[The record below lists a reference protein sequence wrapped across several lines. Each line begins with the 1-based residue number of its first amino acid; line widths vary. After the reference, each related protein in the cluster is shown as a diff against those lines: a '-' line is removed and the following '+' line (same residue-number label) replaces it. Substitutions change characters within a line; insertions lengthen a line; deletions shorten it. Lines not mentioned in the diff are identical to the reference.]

1 MRTKKLI
8 LTALFTAL
16 IIVGSIIKIPFPGMP
31 MTLQFAVVLLS
42 GILLGPYLGLT
53 SVFVYILLGLAGLPV
68 FAAGGGIGYVLMPS
82 FGYILGFLPAV
93 FVAGIITKNKAATFN
108 RLFTGSVT
116 ALVIT
121 YFIGLIYFTL
131 IKTLY
136 LGEAVSLWQLLYSQ
150 ILFMLPKDILLCLLC
165 SFLGK
170 RLQFIMA
177 MDKFK

>member
-16 IIVGSIIKIPFPGMP
+16 IIVGSFIKIPFPGIP
-31 MTLQFAVVLLS
+31 MTLQFAFVLLS
-42 GILLGPYLGLT
+42 GILLGPYLGLA

-68 FAAGGGIGYVLMPS
+68 FATGGGIGYVLMPS

-93 FVAGIITKNKAATFN
+93 FFAGLITKTKAPTFY
-108 RLFTGSVT
+108 RLFTGSAV

-121 YFIGLIYFTL
+121 YFMGLVYFTL
-131 IKTLY
+131 IKTFY

-150 ILFMLPKDILLCLLC
+150 VLFMLPKDILLCLFC
-165 SFLGK
+165 SLLGK
-170 RLQFIMA
+170 RLQFIIA

>member
-8 LTALFTAL
+8 LTGLFTAL
-16 IIVGSIIKIPFPGMP
+16 IIVGSFIRIPFPAIP
-31 MTLQFAVVLLS
+31 MTLQFAFVLLA

-68 FAAGGGIGYVLMPS
+68 FATGGGIGYVLMPS

-93 FVAGIITKNKAATFN
+93 FLAGLITKTKAPTFF
-108 RLFTGSVT
+108 RLFTGSVV
-116 ALVIT
+116 ALAVT
-121 YFIGLIYFTL
+121 YFIGLIYFAL
-131 IKTLY
+131 IKSLY

-150 ILFMLPKDILLCLLC
+150 VLFMLPKDILLCILC

-170 RLQFIMA
+170 RLQFIIA